1 MASIDISFDYD
12 KLQKK
17 VESYKSY
24 KDLKSQYDKVS
35 KKTSGIF
42 TEKSDKLSQSL
53 NSISGKTKSFQK
65 KVKNQLD
72 ELLDLNTTLGK
83 NTNGY
88 LKKKFIEALNTIE
101 PQVSEILIEEI
112 FKAIGCDQQ
121 QTYVTDKPVYVKVSS
136 IDLSALLKVN
146 PTSKAG
152 KLLYEKSPLSIQSQP
167 FSMNKELYQLTQ
179 TTDTYSFTNG
189 SDYLGV
195 SNQNLFDIKFLQN
208 HPLTG
213 VGGGWYEVT
222 PKSRIATVNLTDVN
236 QNFVGQ
242 FVQDY
247 YKTIK
252 LYDRHNVIAW
262 TVDFITGAISITRNE
277 SDAQIADHTWLAK
290 QLKKILGL
298 CFDNRAEIDVSG
310 VAKISQ
316 SDGIDESFFEL
327 DSIDLREID
336 QTVNNFKNGVFEFED
351 CDTVK
356 LPTNTEGIIGELDK
370 LIYVPDKDF
379 INIANSLPETL
390 TNDEEKKKNLPGFDI
405 FDKEFLKQLLNGL
418 VSCLLS
424 PKVIL
429 PIIVMIKSISNKY
442 DNVLDKISSFKDFAK
457 HFKEF
462 FINFSSR
469 IFSLFIKILFNI
481 IKRDIVNLV
490 LSIIKDINIEKYK
503 KKAEMILTLVK
514 IFLAIAEIYKLI
526 TDWRKCKSIVDELL
540 KLIQIWQRR
549 SDNIPIP
556 IMYAARLLNGYSE
569 TRAFIG
575 TIEEL
580 QKLGIPTGAMPDGSP
595 NLTVL
600 STFAQLKASAFE
612 EAANGKVQVA
622 LGPLTITPA
631 GVTLPANAYGKKF

>member
-1 MASIDISFDYD
+1 MASIDLSFDYD

-24 KDLKSQYDKVS
+24 KDLKSQYDKAS
-35 KKTSGIF
+35 KKVSGVF

-53 NSISGKTKSFQK
+53 DSISGKTKSFQK

-88 LKKKFIEALNTIE
+88 LKKKFIAALNQLE
-101 PQVSEILIEEI
+101 PQILEILIEEI

-121 QTYVTDKPVYVKVSS
+121 QTYVTDKPVYIKVSS
-136 IDLSALLKVN
+136 VDLGGLLKVN
-146 PTSKAG
+146 PTSKSG
-152 KLLYEKSPLSIQSQP
+152 KLLYEKSPLSVQSQP
-167 FSMNKELYQLTQ
+167 FAMNKELYDITQ
-179 TTDTYSFTNG
+179 TTDSYSFTNS

-195 SNQNLFDIKFLQN
+195 SKQNLFDIKFLQN

-213 VGGGWYEVT
+213 VGGGWFEVI
-222 PKSRIATVNLTDVN
+222 PKARVANINLTDVN
-236 QNFVGQ
+236 QNLVGQ

-252 LYDRHNVIAW
+252 IYDKHNVIAW

-277 SDAQIADHTWLAK
+277 SDAQISDKTWFSK

-298 CFDNRAEIDVSG
+298 CFDSRAEIDVSG

-336 QTVNNFKNGVFEFED
+336 QTVANFKSGVFEFED
-351 CDTVK
+351 CNTVK
-356 LPTNTEGIIGELDK
+356 LPTNTEGIISELDK
-370 LIYVPDKDF
+370 LTYVPDKDF
-379 INIANSLPETL
+379 NNIANTIPDIL
-390 TNDEEKKKNLPGFDI
+390 TNDEEKKKNIPGFDI
-405 FDKEFLKQLLNGL
+405 FDKEFLKQILNGL
-418 VSCLLS
+418 VYSLLS

-429 PIIVMIKSISNKY
+429 PIMVMVKSISNKY
-442 DNVLDKISSFKDFAK
+442 DNILDKINSFKDFSK

-462 FINFSSR
+462 IINFSSR
-469 IFSLFIKILFNI
+469 VFSLFIKILFNI
-481 IKRDIVNLV
+481 IKKDIVNLV

-503 KKAEMILTLVK
+503 KKSEMILTLVK
-514 IFLAIAEIYKLI
+514 IFLALAEVYKLI
-526 TDWRKCKSIVDELL
+526 TDWRKCKGIVDELL
-540 KLIQIWQRR
+540 KLIQLWQKR

-631 GVTLPANAYGKKF
+631 GVTLPASAYGKKF